1 MGYGTSYRMKEYRCD
16 KAESIAKAF
25 ASKLDTIGLCNEVAK
40 QAIDDWRAN
49 RGLVDDVSIISVILK

>member
-1 MGYGTSYRMKEYRCD
+1 MKEYKCD
-16 KAESIAKAF
+16 KAEIIAKGF
-25 ASKLDTIGLCNEVAK
+25 APKLDTIGLCNEVAK